1 MLLQVT
7 ESWKLFCIWGRL
19 VYWHVEIDLYL
30 TVENWLF
37 ISVFIFMCI
46 NLCSLNCNKTTNSN
60 LLILRKFHCNVLM
73 KKKEYTLAGLLRQLC
88 MNCRA
93 SGSIPSPSCMLEC
106 PWARHRIPY
115 CSLCHLN
122 KMPNECLPLQGNPTS
137 GQTECMLYLSVGWVG
152 WWSLCGY
159 QRRGRH
165 GHICEYWA
173 SCIDP
178 GFDSWSGGGWGWK
191 DRMKCGG
198 GGADMITM
206 T

>member
-73 KKKEYTLAGLLRQLC
+73 KKKEYTLAGLLRQLW

-106 PWARHRIPY
+106 PWARHRIPH
-115 CSLCHLN
+115 CVIWIKCQMNVCHC
-122 KMPNECLPLQGNPTS
+122 KEIPPQAKQSAC
-137 GQTECMLYLSVGWVG
+137 CISVWDGWGDGV
-152 WWSLCGY
+152 CVVI
-159 QRRGRH
+159 R
-165 GHICEYWA
+165 
-173 SCIDP
+173 D
-178 GFDSWSGGGWGWK
+178 GGGMVIYVNIGPAVLIQASTAEVGE
-191 DRMKCGG
+191 DGG
-198 GGADMITM
+198 GRTGWNAGVGVLIW
-206 T
+206 